1 MTKQITLTP
10 EQARDM
16 LGKDGA
22 LDRMILAAF
31 TSDELKPKPKFPKR
45 WEDLG
50 RVKGFYVCDSPK
62 LVEEYEGGSI
72 AANKT
77 LFSTEQQARSFGIVA
92 AQLSQ
97 LMKVYRGEWLP
108 DWSDDT
114 KKWVIYCDGKEG
126 LNATNTIAI
135 YYFLSFPTREIA
147 DQFLTDHRELIEEFY
162 RGM

>member
-10 EQARDM
+10 EQAREM
-16 LGKDGA
+16 LGKD
-22 LDRMILAAF
+22 AAMDQLIRANF
-31 TSDELKPKPKFPKR
+31 TDEELNPKPKYPKR
-45 WEDLG
+45 WEDVDVLG
-50 RVKGFYVCDSPK
+50 GYYVDATSE
-62 LVEEYEGGSI
+62 VEQLKHRLYGTSD
-72 AANKT
+72 AST
-77 LFSTEQQARSFGIVA
+77 FTTEQQARSFGVVA

-97 LMKVYRGEWLP
+97 LMKVYRGEWVP
-108 DWSDDT
+108 DWGDDT
-114 KKWVIYCDGKEG
+114 KKCVIYCDGKEG